1 MTTRPIADAPR
12 SLTIPTVVSEDGQR
26 YFEPSSTPLEPRLAT
41 VPDRNARHE
50 RATPKHRWAAAM
62 RADPPGTYPRL
73 TGQPAPGK
81 KQPRMA
87 WLRQD
92 AHLHGRHM
100 LW

>member
-1 MTTRPIADAPR
+1 
-12 SLTIPTVVSEDGQR
+12 
-26 YFEPSSTPLEPRLAT
+26 
-41 VPDRNARHE
+41 
-50 RATPKHRWAAAM
+50 M